1 MDKVSFHVI
10 NHSNASEEL
19 LADLYGLR
27 KEIFS
32 DRLDWRVTTH
42 HGREVDEYDNASA
55 TYLVGL
61 YAGRPLSSLRLIN
74 TLNSYMVEG
83 PFRNFFK
90 CKLPKDRSI
99 AESSRFFVDK
109 TRSRAMGLNRAP
121 LTEMLLL
128 AMHEH
133 AAGQDLDSIITVV
146 SQAMSR
152 IVLRAG
158 WRYEV
163 LDIGEASPGEKVLL
177 LNMPVR
183 PENAWSLEQT
193 IASKRRR
200 GAPGTATVDLPSPH
214 TRGQLQTSPRLTAL

>member
-1 MDKVSFHVI
+1 MDKLSFHAI
-10 NHSNASEEL
+10 NYSEASQEL
-19 LADLYGLR
+19 LNDLYGLR

-32 DRLDWRVTTH
+32 DRLEWRVTTH
-42 HGREVDEYDNASA
+42 HGREIDEYDNAEA

-74 TLNSYMVEG
+74 TLNPYMVEG
-83 PFRNFFK
+83 PFRKFFK
-90 CKLPKDRSI
+90 CGLPKHESI

-109 TRSRAMGLNRAP
+109 TRSRAMGLSEVP

-128 AMHEH
+128 AMHDH
-133 AAGQDLDSIITVV
+133 AARHNLDSIITVV

-158 WRYEV
+158 WRYEIM
-163 LDIGEASPGEKVLL
+163 DTGEASPGEKVLL

-183 PENAWSLEQT
+183 PENDWSLKQT
-193 IASKRRR
+193 IESKQPGGVPMTAKQPAIAS
-200 GAPGTATVDLPSPH
+200 TAGDF
-214 TRGQLQTSPRLTAL
+214 QTSPKLTAL